1 MQQYAVEECIFK
13 GIPFEGLKFEIQS
26 VALIRLNFSRWKTK
40 FAMFHPKIPSTPHA
54 AFHHFLCTEKISD
67 KLVM

>member
-26 VALIRLNFSRWKTK
+26 V
-40 FAMFHPKIPSTPHA
+40 
-54 AFHHFLCTEKISD
+54 D
-67 KLVM
+67 KG